1 MRAYCLSDAEF
12 QQLTVVVKNVPKN
25 VIAFKSQIKEPEK
38 VLQLQRFVV
47 KGGFVYVLFF
57 DGHLIE

>member
-12 QQLTVVVKNVPKN
+12 QQLTAAVKNVPKN

>member
-1 MRAYCLSDAEF
+1 MRAYELSEAE
-12 QQLTVVVKNVPKN
+12 LRALSAAVKNVPKN

>member
-12 QQLTVVVKNVPKN
+12 QQLTAAVKNVPKN
-25 VIAFKSQIKEPEK
+25 VIAFKTSEKQPEK
-38 VLQLQRFVV
+38 ALKWHRFPVP
-47 KGGFVYVLFF
+47 GGFVYVLFF